1 MISDPLISAADALAL
16 QNDSDV
22 RFIDATWYM
31 PNVPSNAYETYLL
44 EHIPGAVYFD
54 IDKIA
59 DTSINLPH
67 VFPTQEIFEEAV
79 GNLGISAQ
87 DHVIAYDRGNFVASA
102 RAWWMFRAFGHEK
115 INVLDGGLRA
125 WKNAGGDL
133 AEGTHEIEKATYQS
147 QTLVNAIISREG
159 VVNSMSNS
167 SVTVVDARSP
177 GRFNGTEPEPRP
189 GLPGGHIPGSANM
202 YYGDV
207 LNEDGTMKGP
217 DAIAELLSSLSIN
230 NDQQIVSTCGSGVT
244 AAIILLAI
252 YQVRQNGLRMY
263 DGSWTEWALNPDSP
277 KSN

>member
-1 MISDPLISAADALAL
+1 MFSNPLISATDVLAL
-16 QNDSDV
+16 QSDSDV

-31 PNVPSNAYETYLL
+31 PNVPNNAYETYLL
-44 EHIPGAVYFD
+44 EHIPSAVYFD

-67 VFPTQEIFEEAV
+67 VFPTQVIFEEAV
-79 GNLGISAQ
+79 GALGISAQ
-87 DHVIAYDRGNFVASA
+87 DRVIAYDRGNFVASA

-125 WKNAGGDL
+125 WKSAGGDL
-133 AEGTHEIEKATYQS
+133 AEDTHKIESATYQS
-147 QTLVNAIISREG
+147 QNLVDAIISRVG
-159 VVNSMSNS
+159 VVDSLSDS
-167 SVTVVDARSP
+167 SIAMVDARSP

-189 GLPGGHIPGSANM
+189 GLRGGHIPGSANM

-217 DAIAELLSSLSIN
+217 DAIAELLSSLSVDK
-230 NDQQIVSTCGSGVT
+230 DQQIVSTCGSGVT

-252 YQVRQNGLRMY
+252 YQVRQDGLRMY
-263 DGSWTEWALNPDSP
+263 DGSWTEWALHPDSP
-277 KSN
+277 MSN

>member
-1 MISDPLISAADALAL
+1 MFSDPLISAADALIL
-16 QNDSDV
+16 QNESDV

-31 PNVPSNAYETYLL
+31 PNVPNNAYETYLL

-59 DTSINLPH
+59 DASIGLPH

-79 GNLGISAQ
+79 GALGISAQ
-87 DHVIAYDRGNFVASA
+87 DRVIAYDRGNFVASA

-125 WKNAGGDL
+125 WKSAGGEL
-133 AEGTHEIEKATYQS
+133 AEDTHEVENATYQS
-147 QTLVNAIISREG
+147 QSLVDAIISREG
-159 VVNSMSNS
+159 VLDSLSDN

-189 GLPGGHIPGSANM
+189 GLRGGHIPGSANM

-207 LNEDGTMKGP
+207 LNDDGTMKGP
-217 DAIAELLSSLSIN
+217 EAIAQLLSSLSVSK
-230 NDQQIVSTCGSGVT
+230 DQQIVSTCGSGVT

-252 YQVRQNGLRMY
+252 FQVRQDGLRMY
-263 DGSWTEWALNPDSP
+263 DGSWTEWALQPNSP
-277 KSN
+277 MSN